1 MQKFLGILFMTG
13 KKNRNIFNALFLI
26 IVFAVT
32 MYSVF
37 YNEDLSS
44 IISYIR
50 SADSRYWIIG
60 VIFVLIFI
68 ECESVVIYYMLKG
81 LGENV
86 LFSHCCLYSF
96 AGFFFSLITPSAT
109 GGQPAQLYFM
119 KKDGL
124 PLTVSTM
131 VLVIV
136 TITYK
141 LVLVAI
147 GILVFTFRPQGIMHY
162 LSPVTGWCVLG
173 MVLNI
178 ICIIIMFIFVFHP
191 AFAGNTASFIIN
203 IAGRMSIIKNKQKYM
218 DKLTLAM
225 EKYKD
230 SASYFASHKFV
241 IWNVFCITTFQRII
255 LFAVTYIV
263 CISFNTADAGL
274 FTITGLQAMISV
286 AVDMLPL
293 PGGMGITENLFKE
306 IFTPLC
312 GQGIVLPVMIASRG
326 ISYYTQL
333 FISAVMSAVAYFK
346 IVYRKGIQ

>member
-1 MQKFLGILFMTG
+1 MTV
-13 KKNRNIFNALFLI
+13 KKNRNIFNALFLVV
-26 IVFAVT
+26 VFVIT
-32 MYSVF
+32 IYSVF
-37 YNEDLSS
+37 HNEDLSS
-44 IISYIR
+44 IIVYMK
-50 SADSRYWIIG
+50 SADTRYWLAG
-60 VIFVLIFI
+60 VLFVIIFI
-68 ECESVVIYYMLKG
+68 ECESVVIYYMLRG

-96 AGFFFSLITPSAT
+96 IGFFFCLVTPSAT

-124 PLTVSTM
+124 PLAVSAM

-141 LVLVAI
+141 LVLVVA
-147 GILVFTFRPQGIMHY
+147 GTLVFIFRPAGIMLY
-162 LSPVTGWCVLG
+162 LKPVTGWCVLG
-173 MVLNI
+173 MALNV
-178 ICIIIMFIFVFHP
+178 ICTAVMFLFVFNSE
-191 AFAGNTASFIIN
+191 FAGNTAALIIKT
-203 IAGRMSIIKNKQKYM
+203 AGRIFKVKNSQKYM
-218 DKLTLAM
+218 DKLAVAM

-241 IWNVFCITTFQRII
+241 IWNVFCITAFQRII

-263 CISFNTADAGL
+263 CVSFNTADAG
-274 FTITGLQAMISV
+274 FFVITGLQAMISA

-293 PGGMGITENLFKE
+293 PGGMGITEKLFKE

-312 GQGIVLPVMIASRG
+312 GGNLVLPVMIASRG

-333 FISAVMSAVAYFK
+333 FISAVMSVFAYFK
-346 IVYRKGIQ
+346 LVK

>member
-1 MQKFLGILFMTG
+1 MTG
-13 KKNRNIFNALFLI
+13 KKNRNIFNALFLAVVFI
-26 IVFAVT
+26 ITV
-32 MYSVF
+32 YSVF
-37 YNEDLSS
+37 HNEDLSS
-44 IISYIR
+44 IIGYMK
-50 SADSRYWIIG
+50 SADIRYWLAG
-60 VIFVLIFI
+60 VLFVVVFI

-96 AGFFFSLITPSAT
+96 IGFFFCLVTPSAS

-147 GILVFTFRPQGIMHY
+147 GALIFILRPARIMVY
-162 LSPVTGWCVLG
+162 LEPVTGWCVLG
-173 MVLNI
+173 MALNV
-178 ICIIIMFIFVFHP
+178 ICIAAMFIFVFNP
-191 AFAGNTASFIIN
+191 VFAENTAAFIIRA
-203 IAGRMSIIKNKQKYM
+203 AGRVFNVKNSQKYM
-218 DKLTLAM
+218 DRLAIAM
-225 EKYKD
+225 ERYKN
-230 SASYFASHKFV
+230 SAGYFASHKFV
-241 IWNVFCITTFQRII
+241 IYNVFCITAFQRII
-255 LFAVTYIV
+255 LFAVTYAV
-263 CISFNTADAGL
+263 CVSFNTADAG
-274 FTITGLQAMISV
+274 FFAITGLQAMISV

-293 PGGMGITENLFKE
+293 PGGMGITEKLFKE

-312 GQGIVLPVMIASRG
+312 GENLALPVMIASRG

-333 FISAVMSAVAYFK
+333 FISAVMSVIAYFK
-346 IVYRKGIQ
+346 LDRAARPPER

>member
-1 MQKFLGILFMTG
+1 MTG
-13 KKNRNIFNALFLI
+13 KKNRNIFNALFLAVVFI
-26 IVFAVT
+26 IT
-32 MYSVF
+32 IYSVF
-37 YNEDLSS
+37 HNEDLSS
-44 IISYIR
+44 IIGYMKN
-50 SADSRYWIIG
+50 ADIKYWFAG
-60 VIFVLIFI
+60 VLFVVVFI
-68 ECESVVIYYMLKG
+68 ECESAVIYYMLKG

-96 AGFFFSLITPSAT
+96 IGFFFCLVTPSAT

-147 GILVFTFRPQGIMHY
+147 GALVFIFRPAGVMLYIK
-162 LSPVTGWCVLG
+162 PVTGWCVLG
-173 MVLNI
+173 MLLNV
-178 ICIIIMFIFVFHP
+178 ICIAVMFIFVFNP
-191 AFAGNTASFIIN
+191 VFAENTAAFIIRA
-203 IAGRMSIIKNKQKYM
+203 AGRVFKLRNSQKYM
-218 DKLTLAM
+218 DRLVLAM
-225 EKYKD
+225 ERYKD

-263 CISFNTADAGL
+263 CVSFNTADAGF

-293 PGGMGITENLFKE
+293 PGGMGITEKLFKE

-312 GQGIVLPVMIASRG
+312 GGNLVLPVMIASRG

-333 FISAVMSAVAYFK
+333 FISAAMSVIAYFK
-346 IVYRKGIQ
+346 LIKPAL